1 MDTVILF
8 KKIYVK
14 SCKTDQK
21 LFDISSD
28 NT

>member
-8 KKIYVK
+8 KKIYVN
-14 SCKTDQK
+14 SGKTDQK
-21 LFDISSD
+21 LFDISSY

>member
-1 MDTVILF
+1 MNTVILL
-8 KKIYVK
+8 KKIYVNGG
-14 SCKTDQK
+14 KTDQK

>member
-8 KKIYVK
+8 KKIYVN

>member
-8 KKIYVK
+8 KKIYVNN
-14 SCKTDQK
+14 CKTDQK
-21 LFDISSD
+21 LFDISLD